1 MLFGSYESVGRGFE
15 SLPSHQEK
23 PVHVVYWF
31 FFLSARWKGL
41 EQGGGAQ
48 LRKQSA
54 QCNNDDRSL
63 RLKQGG
69 VVGAAF

>member
-1 MLFGSYESVGRGFE
+1 MVRIWIAFL
-15 SLPSHQEK
+15 HQEK
-23 PVHVVYWF
+23 PVHIVCWF
-31 FFLSARWKGL
+31 FFLC
-41 EQGGGAQ
+41 EGGGSNKAAAFMPQ
-48 LRKQSA
+48 AKP

>member
-1 MLFGSYESVGRGFE
+1 MPFGFYESVGRGFE

-31 FFLSARWKGL
+31 FFFGAKEGL
-41 EQGGGAQ
+41 N
-48 LRKQSA
+48 S
-54 QCNNDDRSL
+54 NDDDRCL
-63 RLKQGG
+63 RQKQGG